1 MAKDGA
7 MPEQEFSLDKSYMFY
22 FQFGAVGPTVIVAK
36 PTLIKEK
43 EILFGFMNG
52 HKSESKFLAKEDI
65 IAVGDYEKGTVKVL
79 GWGGKYRILNKDLF
93 EKYLNEGVIELK
105 SEQTFPILIDSS
117 EPDCNIYYDG
127 KHFYSQSK

>member
-7 MPEQEFSLDKSYMFY
+7 IPEQGFSLDNSYMFY
-22 FQFGAVGPTVIVAK
+22 FKFGVSDPTVIVAK

-43 EILFGFMNG
+43 EVLFGFMIG
-52 HKSESKFLAKEDI
+52 HKSESEFVTKEEI
-65 IAVGDYEKGTVKVL
+65 IAVGDYERGTVKVL
-79 GWGGKYRILNKDLF
+79 GWSGKYRILNKDLF

-117 EPDCNIYYDG
+117 EPDCDIYYDG
-127 KHFYSQSK
+127 KHFYSQGK

>member
-22 FQFGAVGPTVIVAK
+22 FKYGVPGPTVIVAK
-36 PTLIKEK
+36 PTSIHQRCL
-43 EILFGFMNG
+43 LFHFMIG
-52 HKSESKFLAKEDI
+52 HKSESEDIKMEDI

-79 GWGGKYRILNKDLF
+79 GWGGKYCILNKDLF
-93 EKYLNEGVIELK
+93 EKYLKEGVIELK

-117 EPDCNIYYDG
+117 QPDCNIYYDG
-127 KHFYSQSK
+127 KHFYSQGK